1 MGCPVSLGLRP
12 EAVLTQSTRLRCSR
26 SGNAS
31 SRCLSRLGS
40 KLATARPITSSSIT
54 LSACQKPFHG
64 KSWRQ
69 MPLMLFGKVAMTL
82 PSHSMKFTTL
92 SKEKRSISPSAW
104 YPNCATEQLHGP
116 AQLSLKGCLPL
127 LARLFHRG
135 ASLDRTVSSLISPLP
150 SRALQKFILAI
161 ADRVCCL
168 WIYKATKKDCLAR
181 QF

>member
-1 MGCPVSLGLRP
+1 MGPKNAHLLSHRNSLAKSDTKQWGALFSLGLRP

-69 MPLMLFGKVAMTL
+69 MPLMLLGKVCNDLAL
-82 PSHSMKFTTL
+82 PQHEIYNFEQREAFHKPLRMV
-92 SKEKRSISPSAW
+92 SKLRDRAVAWTCSAFFEGFAFHFW
-104 YPNCATEQLHGP
+104 HDSSTEVPLLTEQ
-116 AQLSLKGCLPL
+116 S
-127 LARLFHRG
+127 
-135 ASLDRTVSSLISPLP
+135 V
-150 SRALQKFILAI
+150 
-161 ADRVCCL
+161 V
-168 WIYKATKKDCLAR
+168 
-181 QF
+181 